1 MSIRKIALVAAL
13 GGSLA
18 SGQVMAQTASLPSSQ
33 PARAGA
39 TLNDANAQ
47 DDDWGPSTEAYI
59 VAFFALIAIGLGLY
73 FAFIDDDEAP
83 PVSP

>member
-13 GGSLA
+13 GTSLVSA
-18 SGQVMAQTASLPSSQ
+18 PVVAQTAALPSQ

-39 TLNDANAQ
+39 TLEQANGQWEA
-47 DDDWGPSTEAYI
+47 STEAY
-59 VAFFALIAIGLGLY
+59 VVGFFALVAIGLGLY
-73 FAFIDDDEAP
+73 FAFVDDEENP

>member
-13 GGSLA
+13 GTSLVSA
-18 SGQVMAQTASLPSSQ
+18 PVVAQTATLPAQ

-39 TLNDANAQ
+39 TLDEANGQFQA
-47 DDDWGPSTEAYI
+47 STEAYVI
-59 VAFFALIAIGLGLY
+59 GFLALVAVGLGLY
-73 FAFIDDDEAP
+73 FAFIDDEENP

>member
-13 GGSLA
+13 GTSLA
-18 SGQVMAQTASLPSSQ
+18 SAPVVAQTAALPSQ

-39 TLNDANAQ
+39 TLEQANGQWEA
-47 DDDWGPSTEAYI
+47 STEAY
-59 VAFFALIAIGLGLY
+59 VVGFFALVAIGLGLY
-73 FAFIDDDEAP
+73 FAFVDDEENP

>member
-13 GGSLA
+13 GTSLA
-18 SGQVMAQTASLPSSQ
+18 SAPVVAQTAALPSQ

-39 TLNDANAQ
+39 TLQQANGQ
-47 DDDWGPSTEAYI
+47 WTPSTEAY
-59 VAFFALIAIGLGLY
+59 VVGFFALVAIGLGLY
-73 FAFIDDDEAP
+73 FAFIDDDEDA

>member
-13 GGSLA
+13 GMSLA
-18 SGQVMAQTASLPSSQ
+18 SAPVVAQTATPPST
-33 PARAGA
+33 RAGA
-39 TLNDANAQ
+39 TLNEANGQ
-47 DDDWGPSTEAYI
+47 WEPSTEAYV
-59 VAFFALIAIGLGLY
+59 VAFFALVAIGLGLY